1 MPLEHILRAMQAQA
15 DGEIEKITRAA
26 ETEAAQLLAEAE
38 QQAQAIRARHRARI
52 EPVLLTE
59 AASLQNKAK
68 LNTLRAAANA
78 REQLLQDAF
87 AQSEA
92 RLAELRG
99 SKENERIFRLLAVE
113 AVAALKGDPS
123 TGSGQNLTA
132 CIDPRDAVLA
142 RSVLAELKVDAEIKT
157 QTNPLGG
164 LEVATHDER
173 ETAVNT
179 FAARLERA
187 RTALRGPVAGILTG
201 EATSPHTP
209 LLRGEGNNRSPL
221 PSKGRG

>member
-1 MPLEHILRAMQAQA
+1 MPLEHILSAMQAQA
-15 DGEIEKITRAA
+15 DREIEKITGAA
-26 ETEAAQLLAEAE
+26 EAEAAQLLAEAE
-38 QQAQAIRARHRARI
+38 QQAQQIRARHRARI

-78 REQLLQDAF
+78 REQLLQDAS

-99 SKENERIFRLLAVE
+99 SKEYERIFRLLAAE
-113 AVAALKGDPS
+113 AFAALKGDPS
-123 TGSGQNLTA
+123 KDSGQRLTV
-132 CIDPRDAVLA
+132 CIDPGDAELA
-142 RSVLAELKVDAEIKT
+142 RCVLAELKVDAEIKT

-164 LEVATHDER
+164 LEVATPDER

-187 RTALRGPVAGILTG
+187 RTALRGPVAGILAG
-201 EATSPHTP
+201 EATSPHS
-209 LLRGEGNNRSPL
+209 SPL
-221 PSKGRG
+221 PSQGRG